1 MKVSVEI
8 TGLSWQAGSGK
19 QYKVAGRQA
28 DRRSVC
34 RNRDVAEDAEKG
46 REHRGEAGISSSV

>member
-1 MKVSVEI
+1 MKISVEI

-28 DRRSVC
+28 DRRSFC

-46 REHRGEAGISSSV
+46 SEH